1 MANNH
6 QKAIILE
13 LLGRPVAYIT
23 QIAKATK
30 SVKLGIL
37 WSQLNYWSDKTRD
50 AEGWIYKT
58 QAELYDETGMSR
70 KEQETARRHG
80 RKIGIIEEK
89 LAGQPATVHFKI
101 NYERTVE
108 VIEKYLEDK
117 IKGQIPLFDFKPKGK
132 KPKPKIQNVKSG
144 FETFWKAYPKKVA
157 KGVAEASWERLEK
170 KLLDKGISI
179 NALFENEILK
189 DIEARKKTVEWL
201 NEKGQFI
208 PHPSTYINQKR
219 WEDEDKGQ
227 LPKEQKKKP
236 FYRGDPM
243 VLSNGKYFVIINGEW
258 KTFAGKE
265 SDIEWRIPKPL

>member
-50 AEGWIYKT
+50 DEGWIYTT

-80 RKIGIIEEK
+80 RKLGIIEEK

-117 IKGQIPLFDFKPKGK
+117 IKGQIPLFDFKTKKK
-132 KPKPKIQNVKSG
+132 KPKIKPKIQNDNFSI
-144 FETFWKAYPKKVA
+144 FWKAYHPKRRVK
-157 KGVAEASWERLEK
+157 
-170 KLLDKGISI
+170 
-179 NALFENEILK
+179 K
-189 DIEARKKTVEWL
+189 DITLRKWNQLNPNDDLFKTILEDLKIREKTEAWKNHDGK
-201 NEKGQFI
+201 FF
-208 PHPSTYINQKR
+208 PHSSTYINQRR
-219 WEDEDKGQ
+219 WEDEDKGTID
-227 LPKEQKKKP
+227 KEPEKKP
-236 FYRGDPM
+236 FYNNNLM
-243 VLSNGKYFVIINGEW
+243 VKSNGKWFVIVNGEW
-258 KTFAGKE
+258 KTYAGKE
-265 SDIEWRIPKPL
+265 SEIEWRVPKK